1 MQSVS
6 LVGQKRTDLGKKAS
20 NDLRK
25 AGSVPCTIYGGKEN
39 VNFSA
44 PYNSFNNI
52 IFTDKFMKVA
62 IDVDGSKHEA
72 LVQALQFHPVSDK
85 ITHIDFLELTPGKKI
100 VVDIPVRVSGFAKG
114 VQAGGKLEQ
123 KLKKIR
129 VKVAVES
136 MIDEIHLDI
145 TDLDMGKSIKV
156 KDLNY
161 DGIEMLTAV
170 NNPVVAI
177 SVPRA
182 ARGAAATAE
191 PAKK

>member
-6 LVGQKRTDLGKKAS
+6 LVGQRRTDLGKKAS

-25 AGSVPCTIYGGKEN
+25 SGSIPCTIYGGKEN

-44 PYNSFNNI
+44 PYNSFKNI

-62 IDVDGSKHEA
+62 IDVDGAQHEA
-72 LVQALQFHPVSDK
+72 LVQSTQFHPVSDR

-161 DGIEMLTAV
+161 DGIEMLTAA

-177 SVPRA
+177 SIPRA
-182 ARGAAATAE
+182 ARGAAAADAA
-191 PAKK
+191 AKK